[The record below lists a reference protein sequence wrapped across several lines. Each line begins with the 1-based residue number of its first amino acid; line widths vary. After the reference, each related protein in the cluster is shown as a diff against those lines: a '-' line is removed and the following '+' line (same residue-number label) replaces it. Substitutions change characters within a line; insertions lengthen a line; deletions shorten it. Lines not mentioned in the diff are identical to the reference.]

1 MRRSRQLI
9 ASAVVSLSL
18 LANST
23 AALAAAPSPQPPAND
38 AWLALSMLTP
48 SGAAMLGSAPVTA
61 ACGAAAAATATAQ
74 PAGGCVLPQVGVTP
88 ASVPPSPPPAPAFV
102 GATTP
107 PLPVILLWVAL
118 IGLDAYLALRHDHHG
133 HPNSPT

>member
-1 MRRSRQLI
+1 MHRSRQLI

-18 LANST
+18 VANST
-23 AALAAAPSPQPPAND
+23 AALAAAPSPQPAND

-74 PAGGCVLPQVGVTP
+74 PAGGCVLPQVGATP
-88 ASVPPSPPPAPAFV
+88 AALPSAPPPPAFV

-118 IGLDAYLALRHDHHG
+118 IGLDAYLVLRHEHHD
-133 HPNSPT
+133 HPNSPA